1 MTFKEAKDKL
11 KSLAGG
17 RYHSLSY
24 ELTEF
29 RSGQLEVK
37 CWVYV
42 DPRISIEGSNWK
54 DVLMKMEI
62 ELKGES
68 QVDSSEAP
76 NEEILGK

>member
-1 MTFKEAKDKL
+1 MKFEEAKDKL

-29 RSGQLEVK
+29 SGGGLRVK
-37 CWVYV
+37 CWAYV
-42 DPRISIEGSNWK
+42 DPRIATEGPNWK
-54 DVLMKMEI
+54 DALVKMEI

-68 QVDSSEAP
+68 EVDLSEAP
-76 NEEILGK
+76 NEEI